1 MKGQVAS
8 STMGQDWF
16 CVYADMHDSQ
26 YVNREELQSLAMSVE
41 GRTLRVIHVISSQYI
56 WSVKSD
62 RTGEQMTGAVDAG
75 YESAVLAAINA
86 LAQVAR

>member
-8 STMGQDWF
+8 TKMGQDWQRI
-16 CVYADMHDSQ
+16 YTEMHYSAN
-26 YVNREELQSLAMSVE
+26 VKREELQTLAMCVE
-41 GRTLRVIHVISSQYI
+41 GRTVRVIHVISSQYI
-56 WSVKSD
+56 WSVKSH